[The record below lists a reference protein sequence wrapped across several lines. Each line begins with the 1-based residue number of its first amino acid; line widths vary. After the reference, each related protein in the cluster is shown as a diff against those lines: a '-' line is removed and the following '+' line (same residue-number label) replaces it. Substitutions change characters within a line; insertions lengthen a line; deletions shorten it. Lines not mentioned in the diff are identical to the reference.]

1 MLPQQYLM
9 NNPLNQ
15 TPPDDTGT
23 DTLKRFRYQAQLAVP
38 FCLSCARKEKIRSII
53 LEHFEDIV
61 VEYDDYW
68 HFIQVKTRN
77 ADRGPWKLTDAMDGL
92 KSLYRAF
99 NETSHLKAKYSL
111 FIEGAIS
118 AKDDLNALT
127 PPKTDVSDE
136 IIQKISQ
143 KLEIEDSECRTFI
156 GAVTVHPNQPPRA
169 HVTSHNIHLMGQ
181 LLTSTTASEIESLE
195 EKLTDEI
202 LRAMSCDRLDN
213 LLYQY
218 TAKIEDPENEIRI
231 KVDSKRLTASNIID
245 IIGAPIS
252 GDYPLLLRLTDLNS
266 PTPTKLEKKLI
277 AGGATERII
286 KNAKEL
292 RANASIREAE
302 ILSSGFFM
310 EEEKIVDVQLRLE
323 TLANSV
329 VEKFEESD
337 KPAKIIWLELRKEIT
352 ETISSVDPNR
362 IYKQDPYLLLGAAC
376 GLSDECR
383 IDWGVKIA

>member
-1 MLPQQYLM
+1 MK
-9 NNPLNQ
+9 NPLNQ
-15 TPPDDTGT
+15 EPPDDTGT
-23 DTLKRFRYQAQLAVP
+23 DTLKRFRYQAQLALP
-38 FCLSCARKEKIRSII
+38 FCLACARKEKVRSVIM
-53 LEHFEDIV
+53 EHFEDIV

-77 ADRGPWKLTDAMDGL
+77 EDRGQWKLADAIDGL
-92 KSLYRAF
+92 KSLYRTF
-99 NETSHLKAKYSL
+99 NKTSHLKAKYSL
-111 FIEGAIS
+111 FIEGSIS
-118 AKDDLNALT
+118 ANDSLKALT
-127 PPKTDVSDE
+127 HSKDISDALVE
-136 IIQKISQ
+136 KVSQ
-143 KLEIEDSECRTFI
+143 KLDIEDSESRAFLK
-156 GAVTVHPNQPPRA
+156 AVTVHPNQPSRL
-169 HVTSHNIHLMGQ
+169 HITSHNIYLMGQ
-181 LLTSTTASEIESLE
+181 VSASTSTCEINSLE

-213 LLYQY
+213 LLYHY
-218 TAKIEDPENEIRI
+218 IAKVEGLEDGIRAR
-231 KVDSKRLTASNIID
+231 VDAKRLTANNITD
-245 IIGAPIS
+245 IIGSLIS
-252 GDYPLLLRLTDLNS
+252 GDYPLLLRITDLNA

-310 EEEKIVDVQLRLE
+310 EEKFVDVQVRLE

-329 VEKFEESD
+329 VERFEDVD
-337 KPAKIIWLELRKEIT
+337 KPAKTIWLELRKEIT
-352 ETISSVDPNR
+352 QTVSSVDPNR
-362 IYKQDPYLLLGAAC
+362 IYKQDPFLLLGATC